1 MGLTGGLASSASRA
15 LAGRASFGL
24 RLWLAGSPR
33 QQAESSLRRLTGVN
47 LCYGLVVRLRLSPT
61 PPRGDAVPVGYR
73 GARRTPARTC
83 TSLIQRTYRRTS
95 PPLRGGIRRGT
106 AGYFLTISFGASMF
120 IFEKAPFA
128 SCHAS
133 TLVETQPSHLLAPP
147 VGGKEEG
154 AAPVEIGEARFVR
167 QGRRKP
173 RAAAR
178 GPRWRAR

>member
-47 LCYGLVVRLRLSPT
+47 LCYGLVVRLRLLPT
-61 PPRGDAVPVGYR
+61 PPRGDAVTVGYR

-95 PPLRGGIRRGT
+95 TAASRR
-106 AGYFLTISFGASMF
+106 L
-120 IFEKAPFA
+120 
-128 SCHAS
+128 
-133 TLVETQPSHLLAPP
+133 
-147 VGGKEEG
+147 EG
-154 AAPVEIGEARFVR
+154 
-167 QGRRKP
+167 
-173 RAAAR
+173 RAATSAAR
-178 GPRWRAR
+178 NE